1 MRLYIA
7 YGSNLCKSAMR
18 HRCPNAQPVGRIL
31 LTNSKLVFRGVA
43 DLEYDPSAV
52 TPCGIWRVTPDCE
65 KALDRYEGIGS
76 GFYYRD
82 LNIRLR
88 FRGNSKRALVYLM
101 GKRHQGGIYPPSE
114 GYVNV
119 IRQGYRDFGLDESY
133 LDEAI
138 EHSFDAKSP
147 DRQTTERRVRQRKDQ
162 DHARLVKMPEAVA
175 LRRMKIN
182 QGELEV

>member
-7 YGSNLCKSAMR
+7 YGSNLCKGAMR
-18 HRCPNAQPVGRIL
+18 SRCPNAQPVGRIL

-43 DLEYDPSAV
+43 DLEYAPNSV

-65 KALDRYEGIGS
+65 HALDRYEGIGS

-88 FRGNSKRALVYLM
+88 FRGNSERALVYLM
-101 GKRHQGGIYPPSE
+101 RSEGIYPPSQ

-119 IRQGYRDFGLDESY
+119 IRKGYEDFGLDQSY

-138 EHSFDAKSP
+138 EHSFESKSP
-147 DRQTTERRVRQRKDQ
+147 DRQTRERRVRQRRTE